1 MPTCVLVR
9 HGHSTANAGG
19 VLAGWTPGVH
29 LDERGRE
36 QVADVARRLA
46 PIALARIVASPLER
60 CQETAEAIAQ
70 AQAQAEGW
78 STDERLGECRYGAWT
93 GRPLKG
99 LAKEPLWSLV
109 QSQPSA
115 AGFPGSQE
123 YAAETI
129 AEMSHRAVTAIRA
142 IDAEV
147 AREHGDRA
155 VWAAVSH
162 GDVIKAVLADAAGAH
177 LDHFQRFEVGPASVS
192 VVRHTPAR
200 PFVLVVNDRGGDL
213 GHVVPPAAP
222 TGQADVGG
230 TPD

>member
-9 HGHSTANAGG
+9 HGHSSANASG

-29 LDERGRE
+29 LDERGRA

-46 PIALARIVASPLER
+46 PIRLARIVSSPLDR
-60 CQETAEAIAQ
+60 CQETATAIAE
-70 AQAQAEGW
+70 AQGEGETFG
-78 STDERLGECRYGAWT
+78 TDGRLGECHYGAWT
-93 GRPLKG
+93 GRALTE
-99 LAKEPLWSLV
+99 LATEPLWSVV

-115 AGFPGSQE
+115 AAFPASQE
-123 YAAETI
+123 YAAESI
-129 AEMSHRAVTAIRA
+129 PEMAHRAVAAIREL
-142 IDAEV
+142 DAQV
-147 AREHGDRA
+147 ASEHGERA

-192 VVRHTPAR
+192 VVRHTSAR

-213 GHVVPPAAP
+213 GHLVPPAAP